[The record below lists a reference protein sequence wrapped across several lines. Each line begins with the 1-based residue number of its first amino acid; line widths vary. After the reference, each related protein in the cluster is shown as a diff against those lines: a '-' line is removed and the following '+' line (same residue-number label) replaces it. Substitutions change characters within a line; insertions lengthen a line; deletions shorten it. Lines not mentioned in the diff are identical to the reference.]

1 MNVFEWV
8 RLARDPNHGQRKF
21 IFVKDKVAQ
30 ACDRH
35 RVHRASV
42 ELLDGVYDVDCVKV
56 ADQTHPDFNNV
67 FFDLAEASGMA
78 ELNQCELRTTL
89 LGDTQIPLYHYGTE
103 FIVRPMYIEEA
114 AQAENPT
121 LWYFGEGART
131 KISGFSEFGDF
142 VIAGVKS

>member
-67 FFDLAEASGMA
+67 FFDL
-78 ELNQCELRTTL
+78 
-89 LGDTQIPLYHYGTE
+89 
-103 FIVRPMYIEEA
+103 YIEEA